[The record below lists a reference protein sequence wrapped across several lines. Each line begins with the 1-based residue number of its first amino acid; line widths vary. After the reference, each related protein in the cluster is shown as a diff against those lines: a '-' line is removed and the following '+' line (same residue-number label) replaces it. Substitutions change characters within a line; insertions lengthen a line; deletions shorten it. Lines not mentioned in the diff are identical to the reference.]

1 MDAMASTTWHKNP
14 SVEEALQAEPYS
26 FDFDQAILILE
37 RMHAAKASLG
47 EGCDPSFEA
56 VTLKSHVSLAPP
68 ASELQQLD
76 QTADKPTLWINFL
89 SLAGALG
96 PLPTPYTETVIQR
109 TREKDT
115 GFRDF
120 LDIFNHRLASLW
132 HRFHKK
138 IYTGVAQILPHES
151 NIGKCLL
158 QLAGISHSRMIEGT
172 DLNEMT
178 LLTYQNLMWK
188 QPHGTI
194 GLGRLLHHHFDIT
207 VHIHDF
213 QGAWRYAAPSD
224 VSRIGVHQ
232 GQWNA
237 LGQTTLLG
245 SKTWDQMAGIQIDIV
260 DLSWE
265 RFCQFLPPA
274 DDMLVNDNRVS
285 VNYFQQLK
293 ELCQL
298 YVGLDFSI
306 SVKLSLHPDQIKPII
321 LCCRSPA
328 ESAEGTGADYY
339 PSYGNRLGLN
349 TWLNQPGAIKGDVS
363 AFIRL

>member
-1 MDAMASTTWHKNP
+1 MASTTRHKNP

-37 RMHAAKASLG
+37 RMHEAKTSLG
-47 EGCDPSFEA
+47 EGYDPSFEA

-76 QTADKPTLWINFL
+76 QTTDKPTLWINFL

-115 GFRDF
+115 SFRDF

-138 IYTGVAQILPHES
+138 IHTGVAQILPQES

-172 DLNEMT
+172 ALNEMT

-207 VHIHDF
+207 VHLHDF
-213 QGAWRYAAPSD
+213 QGAWRHASSSE
-224 VSRIGVHQ
+224 VSRIGVQQ

-237 LGQTTLLG
+237 LGQTILLG

-260 DLSWE
+260 ALSWE

-274 DDMLVNDNRVS
+274 HEDCRH
-285 VNYFQQLK
+285 VNYFHQLK

-298 YVGLDFSI
+298 YVGLDFAISI
-306 SVKLSLHPDQIKPII
+306 KLSLCPDEIKPT
-321 LCCRSPA
+321 LLY
-328 ESAEGTGADYY
+328 GTTPSEPDERMCAGHY